1 MKERFS
7 VSMDKEFVVWLDK
20 MVGEKIFSSRSHA
33 LEFCV
38 KQFSNLGIKKIV
50 LMHWSKGESEPVFI
64 SNSDIE
70 AVDSFAKA
78 KNISRDEAAQI
89 LIRKGIKDES

>member
-7 VSMDKEFVVWLDK
+7 VSMDTELIEWLDK
-20 MVGEKIFSSRSHA
+20 VVNEKVFSSRSHA
-33 LEFCV
+33 LEFFV

-50 LMHWSKGESEPVFI
+50 LMLWSQGEAEPVFI

-78 KNISRDEAAQI
+78 RNISRDEAAQI
-89 LIRKGIKDES
+89 LIRKGIKDNS